1 LKNDFSYMLVAL
13 LVFLIGVPVAID
25 LQLLPIPIIRLVS
38 FSSLLIIGLWSL
50 RNSGLIFKVAVG
62 LVVVGTGLNLLSAY
76 EYQFVYLFGSTAAIL
91 IFLVSATA
99 VAMKQI
105 ALDSKVS
112 INRIIG
118 AICVYL
124 MLGVIWALM
133 YSLLSAAVPGSFGGI
148 VEHQMTGA
156 WDPDWVYFSF
166 VTLTT
171 LGYGDILPLTFSAR
185 SLAYFEAIVGQFY
198 LAILV
203 AGLVGAYLS
212 ETQGGAPKE

>member
-1 LKNDFSYMLVAL
+1 M
-13 LVFLIGVPVAID
+13 
-25 LQLLPIPIIRLVS
+25 
-38 FSSLLIIGLWSL
+38 
-50 RNSGLIFKVAVG
+50 
-62 LVVVGTGLNLLSAY
+62 
-76 EYQFVYLFGSTAAIL
+76 YLFGSTAAIL
-91 IFLVSATA
+91 IFLATATA

-112 INRIIG
+112 TNRIIG

-133 YSLLSAAVPGSFGGI
+133 YSLLEAAVPGSFGGI
-148 VEHQMTGA
+148 VERSITGA

-171 LGYGDILPLTFSAR
+171 LGYGDILPLTISAR

-212 ETQGGAPKE
+212 ETQGGASKK

>member
-1 LKNDFSYMLVAL
+1 MLAAL
-13 LVFLIGVPVAID
+13 LIFLIGVPVAID
-25 LQLLPIPIIRLVS
+25 LHLLPILIIRLVS
-38 FSSLLIIGLWSL
+38 FSLLLIIGLWSL
-50 RNSGLIFKVAVG
+50 RKSGLIFKVSVG

-76 EYQFVYLFGSTAAIL
+76 EYQLVYLFGSTTAIL
-91 IFLVSATA
+91 IFLATATA

-112 INRIIG
+112 TNRIIG

-133 YSLLSAAVPGSFGGI
+133 YSLLEAAVPGSFGGI
-148 VEHQMTGA
+148 VERAITGA

-171 LGYGDILPLTFSAR
+171 LGYGDILPLTISAR

-212 ETQGGAPKE
+212 ETQGGAPK

>member
-1 LKNDFSYMLVAL
+1 MLAAL
-13 LVFLIGVPVAID
+13 LIFLIGVPVAID
-25 LQLLPIPIIRLVS
+25 LHLLPILIIRLVS
-38 FSSLLIIGLWSL
+38 FSLLLIIGLWSL
-50 RNSGLIFKVAVG
+50 RKSGLIFKVSVG

-76 EYQFVYLFGSTAAIL
+76 EYQLAYLFGSTAAIL
-91 IFLVSATA
+91 IFLATATA

-112 INRIIG
+112 TNRIIG

-133 YSLLSAAVPGSFGGI
+133 YSLLEAAVPGSFGGI
-148 VEHQMTGA
+148 VERSITGA

-171 LGYGDILPLTFSAR
+171 LGYGDILPLTISAR

-212 ETQGGAPKE
+212 ETQGGASKK

>member
-1 LKNDFSYMLVAL
+1 MLAAL
-13 LVFLIGVPVAID
+13 LIFLIGVPVAID
-25 LQLLPIPIIRLVS
+25 LHLLPILIIRLVS
-38 FSSLLIIGLWSL
+38 FSLLLIIGLWSL
-50 RNSGLIFKVAVG
+50 RKSGFIFKVSVG

-76 EYQFVYLFGSTAAIL
+76 EYQLVYLFGSTAAIL
-91 IFLVSATA
+91 IFLATATA

-112 INRIIG
+112 TNRIIG

-133 YSLLSAAVPGSFGGI
+133 YSLLEAAVPGSFGGI
-148 VEHQMTGA
+148 VERSITGA

-171 LGYGDILPLTFSAR
+171 LGYGDILPLTISAR

-212 ETQGGAPKE
+212 ETQGGASKK

>member
-1 LKNDFSYMLVAL
+1 MLAAL
-13 LVFLIGVPVAID
+13 LIFLIGVPVAID
-25 LQLLPIPIIRLVS
+25 LHLLPILIIRLVS
-38 FSSLLIIGLWSL
+38 FSLLLIIGLWSL
-50 RNSGLIFKVAVG
+50 RKSGLIFKVSVG

-76 EYQFVYLFGSTAAIL
+76 EYQLVYLFGSTTAIL
-91 IFLVSATA
+91 IFLATATA

-112 INRIIG
+112 TNRIIG

-133 YSLLSAAVPGSFGGI
+133 YSLLEAAVPGSFGGI
-148 VEHQMTGA
+148 VERSITGA

-171 LGYGDILPLTFSAR
+171 LGYGDIRPVSRAARLLTST
-185 SLAYFEAIVGQFY
+185 EAVIGQLY
-198 LAILV
+198 IAILIARLV
-203 AGLVGAYLS
+203 SVHASSAPDEEGLPGAS
-212 ETQGGAPKE
+212 DD

>member
-1 LKNDFSYMLVAL
+1 MNNDFSYMLAAL
-13 LVFLIGVPVAID
+13 LIFLIGVPVAID
-25 LQLLPIPIIRLVS
+25 LHLLPILIIRLVS
-38 FSSLLIIGLWSL
+38 FSLLLIIGLWSL
-50 RNSGLIFKVAVG
+50 RKSGFIFKVSVG

-76 EYQFVYLFGSTAAIL
+76 EYQLVYLFGSTAAIL
-91 IFLVSATA
+91 IFLATATA

-112 INRIIG
+112 TNRIIG

-133 YSLLSAAVPGSFGGI
+133 YSLLEAAVPGSFGGI
-148 VEHQMTGA
+148 VERSITGA

-171 LGYGDILPLTFSAR
+171 LGYGDILPLTISAR

-212 ETQGGAPKE
+212 ESQGGASKK

>member
-1 LKNDFSYMLVAL
+1 MKNNFSYMLVAL
-13 LVFLIGVPVAID
+13 LVFLVGVPVAID
-25 LQLLPIPIIRLVS
+25 LHLLPIPIIRLVG
-38 FSSLLIIGLWSL
+38 FSSLLMIGLWSL
-50 RNSGLIFKVAVG
+50 RNSGPIFKIAVG

-76 EYQFVYLFGSTAAIL
+76 EFQFMYLFGSTAAIL
-91 IFLVSATA
+91 VFLATATA

-112 INRIIG
+112 TNRIIG

-133 YSLLSAAVPGSFGGI
+133 YSLLEAAVPGSFSGI
-148 VEHQMTGA
+148 VEHPVTGA
-156 WDPDWVYFSF
+156 WDPDWAYFSF

-171 LGYGDILPLTFSAR
+171 LGYGDLLPLTFSAR
-185 SLAYFEAIVGQFY
+185 ALAYFEAIVGQFY

-212 ETQGGAPKE
+212 ETQGGASKK

>member
-1 LKNDFSYMLVAL
+1 MLVAL
-13 LVFLIGVPVAID
+13 LIFLVGVPVAID
-25 LQLLPIPIIRLVS
+25 LHLLPIPIIRLVG
-38 FSSLLIIGLWSL
+38 FSSLLMIGLWSL
-50 RNSGLIFKVAVG
+50 RKSGLVFKVAMG

-76 EYQFVYLFGSTAAIL
+76 EYQFVYLFGSTLAIL
-91 IFLVSATA
+91 IFLATATA

-112 INRIIG
+112 TNRIIG

-133 YSLLSAAVPGSFGGI
+133 YSLLDAAVPGSFSGV
-148 VEHQMTGA
+148 VEHSMTGA

-171 LGYGDILPLTFSAR
+171 LGYGDLLPLTVSAR
-185 SLAYFEAIVGQFY
+185 ALAYFEAIVGQFY

-212 ETQGGAPKE
+212 ETQGGAPKN

>member
-1 LKNDFSYMLVAL
+1 MLAAL
-13 LVFLIGVPVAID
+13 LIFLIGVPVAID
-25 LQLLPIPIIRLVS
+25 LHLLPIPIIRLVS
-38 FSSLLIIGLWSL
+38 FSSLLMIGLWSL
-50 RNSGLIFKVAVG
+50 RKSGLIFKVAAG

-76 EYQFVYLFGSTAAIL
+76 EYQFLYLFVSTAAIL
-91 IFLVSATA
+91 MFLATATA

-112 INRIIG
+112 TNRIIG

-133 YSLLSAAVPGSFGGI
+133 YSLLDAAVPGSFGGV
-148 VEHQMTGA
+148 VEHSMKGA
-156 WDPDWVYFSF
+156 WNPDWVYFSF

-185 SLAYFEAIVGQFY
+185 SLAYCEAIVGQFY

-212 ETQGGAPKE
+212 ATQGGASKE